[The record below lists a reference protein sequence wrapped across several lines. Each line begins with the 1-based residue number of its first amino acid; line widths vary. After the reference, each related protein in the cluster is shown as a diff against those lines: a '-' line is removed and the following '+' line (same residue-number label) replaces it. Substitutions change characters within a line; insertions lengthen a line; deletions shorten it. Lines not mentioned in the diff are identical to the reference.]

1 MYEPKCNDKGV
12 IVREWE
18 TGDSECNAYSQEYEC
33 GAYIITT
40 LWMQLET
47 EITIAFGI
55 VANAKR
61 EENEFT
67 NPQAGRQFLM
77 TGFLHTQDDYI
88 GKEKGRR
95 SLWKVSP

>member
-1 MYEPKCNDKGV
+1 MSEPKCNDKGV
-12 IVREWE
+12 IVRKW
-18 TGDSECNAYSQEYEC
+18 
-33 GAYIITT
+33 
-40 LWMQLET
+40 ET

-77 TGFLHTQDDYI
+77 TGFLHT
-88 GKEKGRR
+88 
-95 SLWKVSP
+95 